1 MAITLSLDFSERGDN
16 LVLTLTDTSGTATG
30 GWDGTPAVTDI
41 NNSTNALTLDIAVTT
56 SDGVVASYGTIDL
69 YTEFGPFTTTADLVF
84 DLDMHMLV
92 DGVTTYTALDE
103 FPDGLYEI
111 TYKYQGAN
119 PTVYHI
125 LIDGQVKTGV
135 YDLIRTIPTKYQC
148 DDPHD
153 RDILDI
159 IFIKGYYDSMIAT
172 ALVGREDQVIEQL
185 SILQRLVTNGSNY
198 SW

>member
-16 LVLTLTDTSGTATG
+16 QVITLTDTTGTATG

-41 NNSTNALTLDIAVTT
+41 NNSTNALTLDIVITT
-56 SDGVVASYGTIDL
+56 SDGVETSYNTIDL
-69 YTEFGPFTTTADLVF
+69 YTEFGPFATTADLVF
-84 DLDMHMLV
+84 DLDMSMLV
-92 DGVTTYTALDE
+92 DGVNTYSAGDL

-111 TYKYQGAN
+111 TYQYQGGN
-119 PTVYHI
+119 STVYHV
-125 LIDGQVKTGV
+125 LMDGNVKTDV
-135 YDLIRTIPTKYQC
+135 YDLVRSIPTKYEC

-159 IFIKGYYDSMIAT
+159 VFIKGYYDSMIAT

-185 SILQRLVTNGSNY
+185 AILERLVTNGSNY
-198 SW
+198 TW